1 VGREE
6 EFSIVGRE
14 ELRSEEEIEEGLGS
28 CCSERECKGSIMGKF
43 EDGTSGMMLGKTEDG
58 GEDEEGRKTP
68 SEDGLC
74 KPTTKGKINS

>member
-6 EFSIVGRE
+6 CSIVGRE
-14 ELRSEEEIEEGLGS
+14 EELRSEDEREGLGS
-28 CCSERECKGSIMGKF
+28 FWSEKECKVSIMGKF

-58 GEDEEGRKTP
+58 SEDEEGRKTP

-74 KPTTKGKINS
+74 KPTAKGKIDS